1 MQGESHLN
9 TIMDGVDIPSKPKAA
24 GGDDEP
30 GITDIATKTGDL
42 VLQIEHANAAP
53 STTFHSFRVS
63 TTALKAKSKYFERL
77 LEAGRFGE
85 GQQIASQ
92 HEELLKKFQG
102 LALVPS
108 EELPVVRIQELG
120 RISAVKSI
128 RPLLTDFLL
137 ILHDQ
142 DTQAT
147 PPVSNLA
154 NLAIVADRFDALDA
168 VKTHVRRKKVIRALD
183 AKTQPKQDA
192 GLSEERVRQRLLV
205 ALMLDYPPWVDK
217 YSVRLIS
224 KGWVGQECDIEDPLW
239 WDLPNRIEEEL
250 MLRRDC
256 VLETIQSMQTH
267 FLSQY
272 SSRTRQCRLG
282 YDTSPECDSFQF
294 GEMVRFFLRV
304 GTLRLEN
311 IIIGASADPRAPYD
325 GDIQMLLD
333 RLKQIPEYQVD
344 RNHSHCGIRTRLVP
358 YADLILASLL
368 QVGTCGE
375 CWAEDRH
382 AHSWLGAKRPLK
394 WRKQADGVIL
404 RAQDHARRHASVRD
418 FLMATEK
425 DWS

>member
-1 MQGESHLN
+1 
-9 TIMDGVDIPSKPKAA
+9 MDGVDTPAKPKAREDA
-24 GGDDEP
+24 EP
-30 GITDIATKTGDL
+30 GGIADIAVKNGDL
-42 VLQIEHANAAP
+42 VLQIEHANA
-53 STTFHSFRVS
+53 SLDVTLLSFRVS
-63 TTALKAKSKYFERL
+63 TTALKAKSKYFETL

-85 GQQIASQ
+85 GQQILSQ
-92 HEELLKKFQG
+92 HEALLKKFSS
-102 LALVPS
+102 LALVPAT
-108 EELPVVRIQELG
+108 ELPVIRIEDLG

-168 VKTHVRRKKVIRALD
+168 VKLHVRRKKAIRALD

-205 ALMLDYPPWVDK
+205 GLMLDYAPWVEK
-217 YSVRLIS
+217 YSVRLIT
-224 KGWVGQECDIEDPLW
+224 KGWVGQESELEDPLW

-250 MLRRDC
+250 MLRRASI
-256 VLETIQSMQTH
+256 LETIQSIQTH
-267 FLSQY
+267 FLAQY

-294 GEMVRFFLRV
+294 GEMVRFYLRA

-311 IIIGASADPRAPYD
+311 TIAGLAASSESGATAYD
-325 GDIQMLLD
+325 GDIHLLLD

-358 YADLILASLL
+358 FVDLVSAAML
-368 QVGTCGE
+368 QAGICGD

-382 AHSWLGAKRPLK
+382 AHTWLGAKRPLK
-394 WRKQADGVIL
+394 WRKQGDGVNL
-404 RAQDHARRHASVRD
+404 RRPEHGRRHASVRD
-418 FLMATEK
+418 FFLAAEK

>member
-1 MQGESHLN
+1 ME
-9 TIMDGVDIPSKPKAA
+9 GVDTPAKPKAA
-24 GGDDEP
+24 EDAEP
-30 GITDIATKTGDL
+30 GGIADIALKNGDL
-42 VLQIEHANAAP
+42 VLQIEHANA
-53 STTFHSFRVS
+53 TLDVTLHSFRVS

-85 GQQIASQ
+85 GQQIVSQ
-92 HEELLKKFQG
+92 HEALLQKFQT
-102 LALVPS
+102 LALVPAT
-108 EELPVVRIQELG
+108 ELPVIRIEDLG

-137 ILHDQ
+137 ILHGQ

-168 VKTHVRRKKVIRALD
+168 VRTHIRRKKIIKALD

-205 ALMLDYPPWVDK
+205 GLMLDHAPWVEK
-217 YSVRLIS
+217 YSVRLIT
-224 KGWVGQECDIEDPLW
+224 KGWVGQESELEDPLW

-250 MLRRDC
+250 VLRRESI
-256 VLETIQSMQTH
+256 LQTIQSIQTH
-267 FLSQY
+267 FLAQY

-294 GEMVRFFLRV
+294 GEMVRFYLRA

-311 IIIGASADPRAPYD
+311 TIAGSSPPEDTAYD
-325 GDIQMLLD
+325 GDIHLLLD

-358 YADLILASLL
+358 YAELVSAAML
-368 QVGTCGE
+368 QAGICGD
-375 CWAEDRH
+375 CWSEDRH
-382 AHSWLGAKRPLK
+382 AHAWLGVKGPLK
-394 WRKQADGVIL
+394 WRKQGDGVNL
-404 RAQDHARRHASVRD
+404 RSQEHGRRHASVRD
-418 FLMATEK
+418 FFMAGEK

>member
-1 MQGESHLN
+1 
-9 TIMDGVDIPSKPKAA
+9 MDGVDTPAKPKATEDA
-24 GGDDEP
+24 EP
-30 GITDIATKTGDL
+30 GGIADIALKNGDL
-42 VLQIEHANAAP
+42 VLQIEHANA
-53 STTFHSFRVS
+53 TLDVTLHSFRVS

-85 GQQIASQ
+85 GQQIVSQ
-92 HEELLKKFQG
+92 HETLLQKFSS
-102 LALVPS
+102 LALAPAT
-108 EELPVVRIQELG
+108 ELPVIRIEDLG

-168 VKTHVRRKKVIRALD
+168 VRLHVRRKKVIKALD

-205 ALMLDYPPWVDK
+205 GLMLDHAPWVDK
-217 YSVRLIS
+217 YSVRLIT
-224 KGWVGQECDIEDPLW
+224 KGWVGQESELEDPLW

-250 MLRRDC
+250 VLRRDAI
-256 VLETIQSMQTH
+256 LETIQSIQTY
-267 FLSQY
+267 FLAQY

-294 GEMVRFFLRV
+294 GEMVRFYLRA

-311 IIIGASADPRAPYD
+311 TIAGLPASDSSAAYD
-325 GDIQMLLD
+325 GDIHILLD

-358 YADLILASLL
+358 YVELVSAAML
-368 QVGTCGE
+368 QAGICGD
-375 CWAEDRH
+375 CWSEDRH
-382 AHSWLGAKRPLK
+382 AHAWLGAKRLLK
-394 WRKQADGVIL
+394 WRKQGDGVNL
-404 RAQDHARRHASVRD
+404 RTQEHGRRHASVRD
-418 FLMATEK
+418 FFLAAEK